1 MTSKT
6 WGYILLGGAA
16 VWCYIKHKINQIL
29 IQFNKLK
36 VTSITSER
44 IYFTATILIKNPFA
58 VDLKLNRL
66 YGYIYVMGNYVGF
79 LDTPL
84 NQVIHGN
91 STSAIYI
98 KFDASFAQL
107 GQSLYDNIMT
117 GDIRTLTVD
126 FDGAAKVNSIAVP
139 IQTTLTYSDLFE

>member
-1 MTSKT
+1 
-6 WGYILLGGAA
+6 
-16 VWCYIKHKINQIL
+16 
-29 IQFNKLK
+29 
-36 VTSITSER
+36 
-44 IYFTATILIKNPFA
+44 
-58 VDLKLNRL
+58 
-66 YGYIYVMGNYVGF
+66 MGNYVGF

-84 NQVIHGN
+84 NQVILGN